1 MGRDTRAKK
10 SRGKKTQKPSPT
22 IQKGSAPIVVVADDE
37 PVEKLW
43 PSKLPPPPPVF
54 VEGWE
59 TLESARERFKNAKKD
74 LLERAQYY
82 DLVAKVSLSR
92 ATMSEI
98 EVAKWFG
105 ILNYDVARRPRPATL
120 AFRRIRPDR
129 RFRRSAATR
138 ATG

>member
-1 MGRDTRAKK
+1 MGRDPRAQK
-10 SRGKKTQKPSPT
+10 SRGKNTQKSSPT

-37 PVEKLW
+37 PVDVKKLW
-43 PSKLPPPPPVF
+43 PSHLAPP
-54 VEGWE
+54 GYKKDWQA
-59 TLESARERFKNAKKD
+59 LESARERFKNAKKD

>member
-1 MGRDTRAKK
+1 MGRNSRAKK
-10 SRGKKTQKPSPT
+10 SRGKNTQKSSPT

-59 TLESARERFKNAKKD
+59 TRESARERFKNAKKD
-74 LLERAQYY
+74 LLERARYY

-92 ATMSEI
+92 ATMSDI
-98 EVAKWFG
+98 EVAKWLG

-129 RFRRSAATR
+129 RSRRSAATR

>member
-1 MGRDTRAKK
+1 MGRDTRGKK

-22 IQKGSAPIVVVADDE
+22 IQKGSAPIVLVADDE
-37 PVEKLW
+37 PVDVKKLW
-43 PSKLPPPPPVF
+43 PSHLDPP
-54 VEGWE
+54 GYKKDWQ

-74 LLERAQYY
+74 LLERARYY

-92 ATMSEI
+92 ATMSDI
-98 EVAKWFG
+98 EVAKWLG
-105 ILNYDVARRPRPATL
+105 TLNYDVARRPRPATL

-129 RFRRSAATR
+129 RSRRSAATR

>member
-37 PVEKLW
+37 PVDVKKLW
-43 PSKLPPPPPVF
+43 PSHLGPPGYKKDWQTV
-54 VEGWE
+54 
-59 TLESARERFKNAKKD
+59 ESARETFTNAKRT
-74 LLERAQYY
+74 LLKRAQYY

-138 ATG
+138 ATR